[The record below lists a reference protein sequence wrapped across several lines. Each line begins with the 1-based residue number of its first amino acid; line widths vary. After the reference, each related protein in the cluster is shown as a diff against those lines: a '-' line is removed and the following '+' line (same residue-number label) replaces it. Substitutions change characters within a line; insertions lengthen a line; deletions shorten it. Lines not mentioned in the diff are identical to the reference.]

1 MTLSLNYFLTTLA
14 VDLFELLMSLL
25 QLTLNSFTPLK
36 SLPFIL
42 LLTNFVIIIT
52 HAVRLLSSRTFISV
66 CEIYDQS
73 AVLRVFEELASLLY

>member
-14 VDLFELLMSLL
+14 IDLFELLMSLL

>member
-1 MTLSLNYFLTTLA
+1 MLV
-14 VDLFELLMSLL
+14 VDQFELLMSLL

-52 HAVRLLSSRTFISV
+52 HDVRLLSSRTFISV